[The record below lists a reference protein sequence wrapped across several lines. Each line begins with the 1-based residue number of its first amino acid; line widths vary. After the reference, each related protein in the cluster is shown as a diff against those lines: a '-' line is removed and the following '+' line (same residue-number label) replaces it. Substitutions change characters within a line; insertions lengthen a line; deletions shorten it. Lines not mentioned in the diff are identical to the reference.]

1 MDLDTFT
8 AQANNAAT
16 VENESNIG
24 TSGLH
29 ETHGA
34 VGHPKRRRLDGE
46 NSSVRGTI
54 EEDEENEVNELV
66 SRTSNMKR

>member
-1 MDLDTFT
+1 MDLGTFT

-24 TSGLH
+24 TPGLH

-46 NSSVRGTI
+46 NRGTI
-54 EEDEENEVNELV
+54 EEDEENEVNEIV